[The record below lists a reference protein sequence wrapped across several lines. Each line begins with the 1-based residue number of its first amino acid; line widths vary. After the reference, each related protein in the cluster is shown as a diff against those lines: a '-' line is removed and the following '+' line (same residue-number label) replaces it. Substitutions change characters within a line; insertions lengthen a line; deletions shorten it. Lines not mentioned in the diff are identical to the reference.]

1 MKEVNSLN
9 YYIKAIV
16 AGALAFLGPISGGL
30 LNPETGFGDLSAG
43 VWVAAGILGLGA
55 LASILGLQKAPATVS
70 TSIK

>member
-1 MKEVNSLN
+1 MN

-16 AGALAFLGPISGGL
+16 AGALAFLGPLAGAL
-30 LNPETGFGDLSAG
+30 VDPETGFGDLSAG

-55 LASILGLQKAPATVS
+55 LASVLGLQKAPATVS